1 MSKAFVV
8 VIAVM
13 ALLIPEAIIQH
24 EQTLTTLDAELLT
37 KSTDEN
43 NLNGEIRLHS
53 QGGMYSDEEKLVWSP
68 NNNSLNNIIQVSIII
83 DDLILETSINEINT
97 SGYWIYENSS
107 YLQFTE
113 IASSFNLEQINT
125 STLIVFNLSYPATV
139 FGGNYT
145 LSVNISFQGLDSLEI
160 SHYDLF
166 FLTYDYQV
174 SLNDKNDGFQMCSCS
189 PKIVEILVNNTGEIG
204 TVLQIEMNIE
214 SSNYQSFELTWIDD
228 SDGGLF
234 DSGEGYSKNL
244 SIEYMDSGTPKNDL
258 FAIPVSIKVS
268 YLDDDDVPIY
278 LFDELY
284 FVEMTVLPREA
295 NPELE
300 LSLPAFNQS
309 YYSQGQNLLKIANN
323 GGDGDL
329 FSLNTSGVQFNLV
342 IENSGYSAQ
351 IITIVS
357 NQEYFD
363 FTVVHDDSVYT
374 LQNFNNLSLSLL
386 RMSNIS
392 LTIIVQNIS
401 AQNQGIMELN
411 VKFTNLFNTL
421 VRLKLAIEPSVSSD
435 VILLQED
442 SLNLNSSSL
451 QENVIVSLDFTEFQN
466 FLFFENRWQ
475 LYCSVDSNNALLT
488 ETVEVD
494 CNDEDTIFQPGIDNI
509 YSYSL
514 DFVLSS
520 GPVVVQD
527 NFTLYFIL
535 KHYPSIGNSSINYL
549 VSLDYIVNS
558 TAGNN
563 NSNNSD
569 GNSDNNNANNSG
581 NNSGGS
587 DSNNSTGNNNTTGT
601 PVDDCADIQCDACP
615 IGMVSDPNGGCCACM
630 EAPETNVDTGD
641 QTGEQG
647 EQQNGDSTKT
657 ATKQSNMST
666 YLLLGLI
673 IPALVA
679 AVVIIRARKTSKTQ
693 QMVSDKTITQLP
705 MPALPLPE
713 LPIPSA
719 VVVLQEWTDDNGY
732 SWRHMSDRTIMWWNG
747 SDWIPYGKN

>member
-1 MSKAFVV
+1 
-8 VIAVM
+8 
-13 ALLIPEAIIQH
+13 
-24 EQTLTTLDAELLT
+24 
-37 KSTDEN
+37 
-43 NLNGEIRLHS
+43 
-53 QGGMYSDEEKLVWSP
+53 
-68 NNNSLNNIIQVSIII
+68 
-83 DDLILETSINEINT
+83 
-97 SGYWIYENSS
+97 
-107 YLQFTE
+107 
-113 IASSFNLEQINT
+113 
-125 STLIVFNLSYPATV
+125 
-139 FGGNYT
+139 
-145 LSVNISFQGLDSLEI
+145 
-160 SHYDLF
+160 
-166 FLTYDYQV
+166 
-174 SLNDKNDGFQMCSCS
+174 MCVCS
-189 PKIVEILVNNTGEIG
+189 PEVVEILVNNNGEIG
-204 TVLQIEMNIE
+204 TVIEIEMSIL
-214 SSNYQSFELTWIDD
+214 SSTYQSFELTWVDET
-228 SDGGLF
+228 DGGLF
-234 DSGEGYSKNL
+234 DSGEIFSKNL
-244 SIEYMDSGTPKNDL
+244 SIEYMESGTPKEDL
-258 FAIPVSIKVS
+258 VAIPVSIKVS
-268 YLDDDDVPIY
+268 YKDEYDEPVH
-278 LFDELY
+278 LFDNLY
-284 FVEMTVLPREA
+284 FIEITVLPREA

-323 GGDGDL
+323 GGEGDL

-351 IITIVS
+351 IITIIP

-392 LTIIVQNIS
+392 LTIIVQNVS

-435 VILLQED
+435 VIFLQD
-442 SLNLNSSSL
+442 NNLTLNSSSL
-451 QENVIVSLDFTEFQN
+451 QENVILDLDFTDFEN

-475 LYCSVDSNNALLT
+475 LYCSIDSGNALQT
-488 ETVEVD
+488 ETVEID
-494 CNDEDTIFQPGIDNI
+494 CNNEDTIFQPGIDNI

-514 DFVLSS
+514 DFALSS

-549 VSLDYIVNS
+549 VSLDYIVSS
-558 TAGNN
+558 TPPDN
-563 NSNNSD
+563 NSNNND
-569 GNSDNNNANNSG
+569 GNSDNNNGNNSDNNSG
-581 NNSGGS
+581 DNG
-587 DSNNSTGNNNTTGT
+587 SNNSSGNNNTIEN

-615 IGMVSDPNGGCCACM
+615 IGMVSDPDGGCCSCM

-647 EQQNGDSTKT
+647 EQQNDDSTKT
-657 ATKQSNMST
+657 ATKESNMST
-666 YLLLGLI
+666 YLILGLI
-673 IPALVA
+673 MAALVA
-679 AVVIIRARKTSKTQ
+679 AVVIIRARKTSNSP
-693 QMVSDKTITQLP
+693 QMLSNNTNAQLP
-705 MPALPLPE
+705 MPALPLPG

-747 SDWIPYGKN
+747 SEWIPYGKN